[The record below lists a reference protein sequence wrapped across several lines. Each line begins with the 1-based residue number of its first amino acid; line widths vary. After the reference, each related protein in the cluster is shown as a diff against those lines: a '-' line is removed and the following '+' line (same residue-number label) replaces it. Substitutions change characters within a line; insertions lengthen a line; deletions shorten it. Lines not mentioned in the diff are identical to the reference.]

1 MVLNKSK
8 LIPFSDT
15 VSQVNFVK
23 HNLPGLYFLFDQD
36 YELVYVG
43 ESIYP
48 LSRISDHYYK
58 STLKSGKRCKGIGP
72 IFAYMRIMQVRDKDF
87 RIRQHYEKRWI
98 KKFSP
103 PVNSNGD
110 SCPYELSYLEIK
122 GYISVY
128 EGFFKQEVPWYLY
141 INDHVLKKQQNYI
154 DYRREKRHKRE
165 REKLYD

>member
-1 MVLNKSK
+1 MLRLKS
-8 LIPFSDT
+8 FS
-15 VSQVNFVK
+15 SLCECQVNLLK
-23 HNLPGLYFLFDQD
+23 LNEPGIYFLLN
-36 YELVYVG
+36 EKLKLVYIG
-43 ESIYP
+43 ESSNPLIRVLSHYFRSYP
-48 LSRISDHYYK
+48 N
-58 STLKSGKRCKGIGP
+58 GKDKKGIGP
-72 IFAYMRIMQVRDKDF
+72 VFSHFRIILTNEDK

-165 REKLYD
+165 REKRYD

>member
-1 MVLNKSK
+1 MVLNKFK
-8 LIPFSDT
+8 LIPFSNT

-36 YELVYVG
+36 YKLIYVG

-58 STLKSGKRCKGIGP
+58 STLKNGKRCKGIGP

-98 KKFSP
+98 KKFNP
-103 PVNSNGD
+103 PVNHNGD
-110 SCPYELSYLEIK
+110 TAPYELSYKEIK
-122 GYISVY
+122 SYISVY
-128 EGFFKQEVPWYLY
+128 EGFFKREMPWFTY
-141 INDHVLKKQQNYI
+141 INDHVLKRQQNYI
-154 DYRREKRHKRE
+154 DYRREKRHKQQ